1 MNGHSTLAIAVRGS
15 LRSRLRV
22 TEKVDGM
29 SSSFILPL
37 PDPAAT
43 DPDRVGPKAA
53 NLAALAQAGLPT
65 PGGFCLTADAYRR
78 QIDHLGL
85 ADVLRE
91 YPDADTPVQRR
102 LSVEI
107 RLKLYQSE
115 IAPDLLADILTA
127 WRAEPKPAA
136 IRSSALIEDR
146 ADTNFAGQFES
157 FLGVSDD
164 TEFLTALRAC
174 WAALWTTNA
183 RRYMAQHDLDP
194 AGTAMAVLIQPLIA
208 ARASG
213 GGLSE
218 TADGQMLLSATWGLG
233 SAIAQGAVVPDRIAL
248 SRQGFLRTMES
259 GRKHHREICIHG
271 AGTLPQAVP
280 DALVRAPCLE
290 AGQATALGRLMR
302 KAEGV
307 LGMPVEIEWALDESG
322 FKLLQARP
330 LHVEPAHVPDEI
342 WLKHPGLNGHPAGVG
357 WGSGRAVVV
366 NCECELTRVAPG
378 DILITRVAGPA
389 LSHILSRVG
398 GVVAELGGST
408 SHLASLARE
417 RGIPMVL
424 GVLDATRRIPDGAQV
439 AVDGV
444 AGVVRWLA

>member
-1 MNGHSTLAIAVRGS
+1 
-15 LRSRLRV
+15 
-22 TEKVDGM
+22 VDGRNKSGHDGTGTVAM
-29 SSSFILPL
+29 SAFILPL
-37 PDPAAT
+37 TAPAAT
-43 DPDRVGPKAA
+43 DANRVGPKAA
-53 NLAALAQAGLPT
+53 NLATLAQAGLPT
-65 PGGFCLTADAYRR
+65 PGGFCITADAYRR

-85 ADVLRE
+85 GGALHD
-91 YPDADTPVQRR
+91 YADADTPQQRR

-107 RLKLYQSE
+107 RLALYQSDIE
-115 IAPDLLADILTA
+115 PDLRADILSA
-127 WRAEPKPAA
+127 WRATEKPAA
-136 IRSSALIEDR
+136 VRSSALIEDR
-146 ADTNFAGQFES
+146 ADTSFAGQFES
-157 FLGVSDD
+157 FLGITDE

-183 RRYMAQHDLDP
+183 RRYMAQHDLVP
-194 AGTAMAVLIQPLIA
+194 ADTAMAVLLQPLVA
-208 ARASG
+208 AHASG

-218 TADGQMLLSATWGLG
+218 TADGHMLISATWGLG
-233 SAIAQGAVVPDRIAL
+233 SAIAQGEVVPDRVVL
-248 SRQGFLRTMES
+248 SRHGFVRNNEA
-259 GRKHHREICIHG
+259 GRKNHREACVHG
-271 AGTLPQAVP
+271 VGMLPQAVP
-280 DALVRAPCLE
+280 EALARAPCLE
-290 AGQATALGRLMR
+290 AGQATTLGRLMR
-302 KAEGV
+302 KAEDL

-330 LHVEPAHVPDEI
+330 LHVAQPFVPDEI
-342 WLKHPGLNGHPAGVG
+342 WLKHPGLNGHPAGIG

-389 LSHILSRVG
+389 LSHVLPRVG

-424 GVLDATRRIPDGAQV
+424 GVLDATQRIPDGAQV